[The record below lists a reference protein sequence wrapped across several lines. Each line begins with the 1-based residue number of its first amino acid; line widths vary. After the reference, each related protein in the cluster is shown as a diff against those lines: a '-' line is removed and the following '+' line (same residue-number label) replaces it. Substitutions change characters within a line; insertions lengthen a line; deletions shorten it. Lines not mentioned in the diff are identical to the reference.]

1 MFCFLPSLM
10 LGTKQ
15 LHKGGPATRSGCN
28 VGVES
33 DLAFEQSLIVH
44 LDTTWQRK
52 KGKIAMAVQYE
63 TELYA
68 PLKAFFE
75 QKGYS
80 IKSEVKHCDLVGVH
94 PERPEL
100 LIVEI
105 KKTFNLPLLLQGLE
119 RQKLSSEVYLAVE
132 RNRSKRGAHNQ
143 RWNEITLLCRRL
155 GLGLIAVTHYK
166 TKPPF
171 VEILC
176 APGDHVIVPAAKVIK
191 RRSERLLNEFHERSG
206 DYNVGG
212 SHGTK
217 LVTAYREK
225 ALRMALVMRDHQG
238 IAPREVRDASG
249 VGNAAS
255 ILRSNYYGWFIRV
268 SHGKYALTPSGIDAL
283 SQYAEVLEG
292 LSLIA
297 SARCEE
303 GS

>member
-1 MFCFLPSLM
+1 MTFWYDIIFVN
-10 LGTKQ
+10 
-15 LHKGGPATRSGCN
+15 R
-28 VGVES
+28 E
-33 DLAFEQSLIVH
+33 
-44 LDTTWQRK
+44 

-80 IKSEVKHCDLVGVH
+80 IKSEVKNCDLVGVH
-94 PERPEL
+94 PDHLEP

-119 RQKLSSEVYLAVE
+119 RQKLSNEVYLAVE

-176 APGDHVIVPAAKVIK
+176 APGEHVIVPSAKVIK
-191 RRSERLLNEFHERSG
+191 RRSARLLTEFNERSG

-212 SHGTK
+212 SHSTK

-225 ALRMALVMRDHQG
+225 ALRMAIVMQEHQG

-249 VGNAAS
+249 VGNAAN
-255 ILRSNYYGWFIRV
+255 ILRSNYYGWFMRV
-268 SHGKYALTPSGIDAL
+268 SRGQYTLTPAGIEAL
-283 SQYAEVLEG
+283 SQYAQVIEG

-297 SARCEE
+297 SAQSEE
-303 GS
+303 QS